1 MNCSIASVFPEL
13 YTPFLSTGILQK
25 AIQKSSLQFDIH
37 SFFEYVNKKERI
49 DAPTFGPGP
58 GMLIKPE
65 VVEHFIENQ
74 EKKFGRG
81 IRIFFSPHGTTV
93 NQHVLQKIVEKATP
107 LNHMI
112 FVAARYEGIDARVEE
127 KYADFILSV
136 GQFVAMGGDL
146 PAMLCI
152 ESLTRLLPGVLGNE
166 DSVKNDSFQGAL
178 VDYPEFTHPIIW
190 HNKEVPEIIRSGDH
204 EKIRQ
209 WRLKEATK
217 RTVQHHFNWMREQ
230 PLSQEIKNNVHNHIP
245 KHYIGLLHNDIVVD
259 HNGRVGHTS
268 ITSTD
273 IHDIARSARTYNI
286 EHYFLISEL
295 IDQQKIAQ
303 VLLGFWQE
311 GSGIEYNNNRHQAL
325 QHVSVINT
333 LDAALQEIEKNTG
346 QKPLLV
352 VTSARNLNNN
362 EIPVLSYS
370 DHEILWESGRPLLLL
385 FGTGKGISEKII
397 KKADFMLEPVV
408 GLSEFNHLSVRS
420 AVAIILDRLLGLHK
434 QNK

>member
-1 MNCSIASVFPEL
+1 MNCSIVSVFPEL

-25 AIQKSSLQFDIH
+25 AIQKKTLAFDIH
-37 SFFEYVNKKERI
+37 SFFEYMDKKERI

-65 VVEHFIENQ
+65 VVEDFIENQ
-74 EKKFGRG
+74 ENKFGRG
-81 IRIFFSPHGTTV
+81 IRIFFSPHGTTL
-93 NQHVLQKIVEKATP
+93 NQHVLKKIIEKAAP

-127 KYADFILSV
+127 EYADFILSV

-152 ESLTRLLPGVLGNE
+152 ESLTRLIPGVLGNE
-166 DSVKNDSFQGAL
+166 DSIKNDSFQGAL
-178 VDYPEFTHPIIW
+178 VDYPEFTQPIIW
-190 HNKEVPEIIRSGDH
+190 HSKEVPEIIRSGDH

-209 WRLKEATK
+209 WRLQQATK
-217 RTVQHHFNWMREQ
+217 RTVRHHFSWLREQ
-230 PLSQEIKNNVHNHIP
+230 PLSKEIKKNINNIMP

-295 IDQQKIAQ
+295 VDQQKIAK
-303 VLLGFWQE
+303 VLLDFWQE

-325 QHVSVINT
+325 QHVSVVDT
-333 LDAALQEIEKNTG
+333 LEATLQEIEKKTR
-346 QKPLLV
+346 QKPLIV
-352 VTSARNLNNN
+352 VTSARDS
-362 EIPVLSYS
+362 EHSKIPVLSYT

-385 FGTGKGISEKII
+385 FGTGKGISEKIMQ
-397 KKADFMLEPVV
+397 KADFILEPVV

-434 QNK
+434 QI